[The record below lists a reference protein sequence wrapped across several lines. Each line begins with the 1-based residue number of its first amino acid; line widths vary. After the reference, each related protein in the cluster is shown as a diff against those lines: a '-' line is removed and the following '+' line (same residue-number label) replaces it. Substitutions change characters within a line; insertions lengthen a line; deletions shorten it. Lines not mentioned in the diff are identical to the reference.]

1 MDTTWRGPILR
12 GVLKYLFKSVIT
24 RAVTPR
30 WCALQC
36 PGLLYGGAAQPRKAF
51 LGTTQPLGW
60 CFLFSASEFTK
71 HFLIFFTFLSQNVS
85 RVPIYRWQGRR
96 WNQVP
101 FPRSRNPASLGSSW
115 AVMGEFWKLPSL
127 LVSFLGLSPGRILGP
142 GTSLGGADLRRCV
155 RSLQGRKCLLEKH
168 IINCSYPTPTLASP
182 WGSGQ
187 GDKRSRQ
194 GNSLPDN
201 PDRMAALFFFH
212 QLLLWG
218 NHLISIFLELPFF
231 WKWAD
236 CIFVLH
242 WEFSE

>member
-1 MDTTWRGPILR
+1 MDTAWRGPILR

-127 LVSFLGLSPGRILGP
+127 LVSFFRTFYWQDSRARHFSGWCSSEAMCEELAGEKMPPWKTHNQLFLPHSHPSLSLREWPGR
-142 GTSLGGADLRRCV
+142 
-155 RSLQGRKCLLEKH
+155 
-168 IINCSYPTPTLASP
+168 
-182 WGSGQ
+182 
-187 GDKRSRQ
+187 
-194 GNSLPDN
+194 
-201 PDRMAALFFFH
+201 
-212 QLLLWG
+212 
-218 NHLISIFLELPFF
+218 
-231 WKWAD
+231 
-236 CIFVLH
+236 
-242 WEFSE
+242 